1 MWCLG
6 HLAPTIFCSHLWCY
20 DFLNKNYWY
29 ICQYVYV
36 CIYACIQICICTYLF
51 VCVCLWGA
59 LWYFNICIYCVMF
72 KSGYTYPPPQML
84 IISNDK
90 IVKIISYILV
100 KSTMHLQPLYL
111 SFLPPPLVQSPGH
124 FLTWM
129 IFDLLTVS
137 PELINPWLTFV
148 SSTVFYIIQI

>member
-6 HLAPTIFCSHLWCY
+6 HLAPTIFCSHLWCH

-51 VCVCLWGA
+51 VCVFMG
-59 LWYFNICIYCVMF
+59 CIMIF
-72 KSGYTYPPPQML
+72 QHLYTLCNVNVQML

-111 SFLPPPLVQSPGH
+111 SFLPPPPLARSPGH